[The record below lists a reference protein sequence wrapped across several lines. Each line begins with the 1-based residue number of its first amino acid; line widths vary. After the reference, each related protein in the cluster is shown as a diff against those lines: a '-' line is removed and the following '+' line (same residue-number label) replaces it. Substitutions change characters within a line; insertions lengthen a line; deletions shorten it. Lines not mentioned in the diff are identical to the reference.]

1 MKNATITT
9 IAAILLASSAFG
21 VVRVQ
26 DVAKLK
32 GQRINRLMGFGLVV
46 GLDGSGDS
54 GKNAPT
60 MRALMS
66 LHKRYAQPILDI
78 EELIANDSVAL
89 VTVEAKIPEFG
100 AREGQQVDVVV
111 STVGPAKSL
120 AGGQLLITP
129 LQEAM
134 LSVPNILALAGGRL
148 EIPDVENPRRAV
160 VRGGATLEEE
170 FIYHFLDGQY
180 ITLVLDDRHAGFG
193 WAQMTARAITHAL
206 KTPNTNG
213 ITEFNAEGELVVI
226 EEIATAVDAR
236 NVRVRIPTYELNQ
249 PANFI
254 RLVLESEIF
263 ELPRQEARVTIN
275 RTTKNVS
282 FSGTVTV
289 SPTILQVPGL
299 GSITIG
305 KDTKTE
311 DTDAEDESQQNESLT
326 RLEDLMQSLSAIQ
339 ASPDQIVG
347 AIEHL
352 ARSGSLHAQVDYVQ

>member
-1 MKNATITT
+1 MLPKTAE
-9 IAAILLASSAFG
+9 AA
-21 VVRVQ
+21 VRVQ
-26 DVAKLK
+26 DIAKLK

-46 GLDGSGDS
+46 GLDGSGDG

-60 MRALMS
+60 MRALMA
-66 LHKRYAQPILDI
+66 LHRRYAQPILDI

-89 VTVEAKIPEFG
+89 VTVEAQIPEFG

-111 STVGPAKSL
+111 SAIGPAKSI
-120 AGGQLLITP
+120 AGGQLLTTP
-129 LQEAM
+129 LQESM

-148 EIPDVENPRRAV
+148 EVSAGKNQRRAI

-170 FIYHFLDGQY
+170 FIYHFIDGQH
-180 ITLVLDDRHAGFG
+180 ITLVLDDQHAGFG
-193 WAQMTARAITHAL
+193 WAQMAARAITHAL

-213 ITEFNAEGELVVI
+213 ISEFNEQGELVVI
-226 EEIATAVDAR
+226 EEIATAIDGR
-236 NVRVRIPTYELNQ
+236 NVRVRIPTYELKQ

-282 FSGTVTV
+282 MSGTVTI

-305 KDTKTE
+305 KEIKS
-311 DTDAEDESQQNESLT
+311 DETAPEANKQDENLT
-326 RLEDLMQSLSAIQ
+326 RLEDLMQSLSEIQ
-339 ASPDQIVG
+339 ATPDQIVG